1 MKCTFCWFVS
11 YNCSTMHGARKHKN
25 AACILSVTAINFT
38 FQAVIM
44 SLSFFFP
51 FKTQIRN
58 ANKQTFQMHAIFDP
72 QSFVALA
79 LNGACA
85 VNTSLIR
92 LLTYLLTYSITCL
105 LTYLL
110 TYLCFI

>member
-1 MKCTFCWFVS
+1 
-11 YNCSTMHGARKHKN
+11 MHGERKHKN
-25 AACILSVTAINFT
+25 TACILSVTAINFV

-44 SLSFFFP
+44 SLFFP
-51 FKTQIRN
+51 FLTQIRN
-58 ANKQTFQMHAIFDP
+58 APKQTFQMHAIFDP
-72 QSFVALA
+72 QGFVALA

-92 LLTYLLTYSITCL
+92 LRTYL

-110 TYLCFI
+110 THSMQHSPS